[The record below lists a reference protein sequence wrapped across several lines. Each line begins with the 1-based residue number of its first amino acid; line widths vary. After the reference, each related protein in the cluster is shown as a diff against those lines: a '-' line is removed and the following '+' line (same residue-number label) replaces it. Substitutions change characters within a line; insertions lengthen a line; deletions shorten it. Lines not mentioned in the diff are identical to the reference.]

1 VIPSA
6 RSQENARLAVPKTGR
21 AGLSPDFDEPLALYG
36 ARISG
41 AEHRLKLKD
50 DLKTVKKGDKS
61 MFKARVLLMTLVG
74 ACALF
79 VTVAGAAPAPDNQP
93 EATAGSVFQTTLQP
107 DLNLKT
113 TLSST
118 LFPQTEVRRH
128 GFCRCSCG
136 YPCETSADCGGVS
149 CDPFITCCVR
159 GEANQSPL
167 LGAGKSTWSG
177 EEPVL
182 NVKCK

>member
-1 VIPSA
+1 
-6 RSQENARLAVPKTGR
+6 
-21 AGLSPDFDEPLALYG
+21 
-36 ARISG
+36 
-41 AEHRLKLKD
+41 
-50 DLKTVKKGDKS
+50 
-61 MFKARVLLMTLVG
+61 MFKAKIMLTILVG

-93 EATAGSVFQTTLQP
+93 EAKAGSVFQTTLQP

-118 LFPQTEVRRH
+118 LFPQADPRPGRH

-149 CDPFITCCVR
+149 CDPFISCCVR
-159 GEANQSPL
+159 EEANQSLSWSP
-167 LGAGKSTWSG
+167 GKSTRSG